1 MKSKNRANQVVSD
14 RFNVRWLRSHSLVG
28 SLIYSSLPFVCATV
42 CVNKD
47 TPTVRMSK
55 WMLSSCDTSDACAA
69 PAILLMPRPQFL
81 HAHHEVVCRIGR
93 EWERKGKDGR
103 WQGFIYLRV
112 ELLPAPSTHLASC
125 HFVVAVAI
133 FARSFRYNSVPM
145 YVCVR
150 VCMYWLYACILW
162 VCPAIYTLFHTAAL
176 TLGPLFN
183 MNATVDTQ

>member
-1 MKSKNRANQVVSD
+1 MCA
-14 RFNVRWLRSHSLVG
+14 RFALSLFHSLVS
-28 SLIYSSLPFVCATV
+28 SLAYFPLPFVCAPV

-69 PAILLMPRPQFL
+69 PATLLMPRPQFL

-93 EWERKGKDGR
+93 DWARKGEDGR

-150 VCMYWLYACILW
+150 VCMYWHVNIYLC
-162 VCPAIYTLFHTAAL
+162 VCTYLCVCLAIYTLFHTAAL